1 MSSLVLTDR
10 ERLMLRALILQRQAG
25 NTAGSI
31 TFLMRTDIEDN
42 KKKEALIAQLKCDLG
57 DLILQVEMLV
67 KDLGLNLDEVKS
79 LSYDRYDE
87 CKNEFKMNGKSQYF
101 I

>member
-1 MSSLVLTDR
+1 MSLVLTDR
-10 ERLMLRALILQRQAG
+10 ERLMLRTLILQRQAG

-31 TFLMRTDIEDN
+31 SFLMRTEITDT
-42 KKKEALIAQLKCDLG
+42 KKEEALTAQLKCDLG
-57 DLILQVEMLV
+57 DLILQAEMLV
-67 KDLGLNLDEVKS
+67 KDLGLSLVEVKN
-79 LSYDRYDE
+79 LAYDRYYE